1 LIFLS
6 PSLCFLLKETRQIIV
21 KLFLRLQIFVY
32 YINLP
37 CYTNFK
43 IFTDKHICP
52 LRRVFAQI
60 FFVINKFGVQIYFDD
75 FFKKCA
81 LLNISTHRDHILK
94 YRVPQL
100 HTQIC
105 KFFVT
110 LCLKILRLFRLKVL
124 FEADII
130 KGWCIM
136 MLTTV

>member
-105 KFFVT
+105 KF
-110 LCLKILRLFRLKVL
+110 LSLWALKSWDYFGLKYFL
-124 FEADII
+124 KQISL
-130 KGWCIM
+130 KGDASWC
-136 MLTTV
+136 